1 MTLPDFAWGALG
13 AAVSWPIVE
22 FVARPFRQFFD
33 IRRQVNRCLVMYG
46 NVRARDSINQKGK
59 RKPNE
64 LPTADG
70 ARLTE
75 AENTFRGLAADMRAF
90 ANGEP
95 AANRAV
101 KLLGYDANKIASALI
116 GLSSNIGTAGQ
127 AKADAKYEVERLLG
141 IRSVE

>member
-1 MTLPDFAWGALG
+1 
-13 AAVSWPIVE
+13 
-22 FVARPFRQFFD
+22 
-33 IRRQVNRCLVMYG
+33 
-46 NVRARDSINQKGK
+46 
-59 RKPNE
+59 
-64 LPTADG
+64 
-70 ARLTE
+70 
-75 AENTFRGLAADMRAF
+75 MRAF